1 MARGWESKNVEA
13 QQADR
18 ESSRQAQRPMT
29 PAEQQRAQRRIAL
42 DLARARASAD
52 LERATHPAHRAMLT
66 AALADID
73 QQLAALDQPPSDPGR

>member
-18 ESSRQAQRPMT
+18 ESSRQTQRPMT
-29 PAEQQRAQRRIAL
+29 PEEQQRAQRRHAL
-42 DLARARASAD
+42 DMTRARVSAD
-52 LERATHPAHRAMLT
+52 LERATRQAHRVMLT

-73 QQLAALDQPPSDPGR
+73 RELAALDHPLLDPSR